1 MRRRLMLAFV
11 GLVLGVLVI
20 AGAGSVILTDNAAR
34 TQATQQLA
42 TEAKSL
48 TGHTFPLST
57 LKIMRR
63 LLHLEDARILRVS
76 AQGLIFGNIPAGL
89 TPADLMP
96 QSLLNGDSVAGQDGS
111 LAFA

>member
-63 LLHLEDARILRVS
+63 LLHLGRRPPHFAS
-76 AQGLIFGNIPAGL
+76 APQGLIFGTHTRWLDIGRPDAAE
-89 TPADLMP
+89 PP
-96 QSLLNGDSVAGQDGS
+96 QR
-111 LAFA
+111 

>member
-57 LKIMRR
+57 LKVMRR
-63 LLHLEDARILRVS
+63 LLHLEDAAPHSRQRARTDLRGHTRWLDIGRLD
-76 AQGLIFGNIPAGL
+76 AAEP
-89 TPADLMP
+89 P
-96 QSLLNGDSVAGQDGS
+96 QR
-111 LAFA
+111 